1 MAAILV
7 CSRAGEN
14 LIEGQL
20 KKLGIGNTQILAE
33 KLSEQLQCP
42 LYPLAPVEPYP
53 ESYQAMVEQAQK
65 EKATNDF
72 PRYQTVPSA
81 FFKERILFVGFPNWW
96 GSYPRIV
103 ASFLKDHYFDG
114 KIIFPFCTH
123 EGSGFGNSLEDFKKT
138 CPEAL
143 IYPGLAIRGSRV
155 NKADTAIQ
163 NWVNQHFITIEEG
176 VDRYGK
182 ETNSRKR

>member
-42 LYPLAPVEPYP
+42 LYTLGPVEPYP
-53 ESYQAMVEQAQK
+53 ESYRAMVEHAKK
-65 EKATNDF
+65 EKAANDF

-81 FFKERILFVGFPNWW
+81 FLKNGYYLLDFPT
-96 GSYPRIV
+96 GGGP
-103 ASFLKDHYFDG
+103 
-114 KIIFPFCTH
+114 
-123 EGSGFGNSLEDFKKT
+123 
-138 CPEAL
+138 
-143 IYPGLAIRGSRV
+143 IR
-155 NKADTAIQ
+155 
-163 NWVNQHFITIEEG
+163 
-176 VDRYGK
+176 
-182 ETNSRKR
+182 

>member
-42 LYPLAPVEPYP
+42 LYTLDPVEPYP
-53 ESYQAMVEQAQK
+53 ESYRAMVEHAKK
-65 EKATNDF
+65 EKAANDF

-96 GSYPRIV
+96 ESYPRIV

-155 NKADTAIQ
+155 NKADTAIE
-163 NWVNQHFITIEEG
+163 NWVSQHFITIE
-176 VDRYGK
+176 
-182 ETNSRKR
+182 

>member
-1 MAAILV
+1 M
-7 CSRAGEN
+7 
-14 LIEGQL
+14 
-20 KKLGIGNTQILAE
+20 
-33 KLSEQLQCP
+33 
-42 LYPLAPVEPYP
+42 
-53 ESYQAMVEQAQK
+53 
-65 EKATNDF
+65 
-72 PRYQTVPSA
+72 
-81 FFKERILFVGFPNWW
+81 
-96 GSYPRIV
+96 IV
-103 ASFLKDHYFDG
+103 ASFLKDYHFDG

-163 NWVNQHFITIEEG
+163 NWVDQHFITIEEG

>member
-42 LYPLAPVEPYP
+42 LYTLDPVEPYP
-53 ESYQAMVEQAQK
+53 ESYRAMVDHAKK
-65 EKATNDF
+65 EKAANDF

-81 FFKERILFVGFPNWW
+81 FFKERVLFVGFPN
-96 GSYPRIV
+96 
-103 ASFLKDHYFDG
+103 
-114 KIIFPFCTH
+114 
-123 EGSGFGNSLEDFKKT
+123 
-138 CPEAL
+138 
-143 IYPGLAIRGSRV
+143 
-155 NKADTAIQ
+155 
-163 NWVNQHFITIEEG
+163 
-176 VDRYGK
+176 
-182 ETNSRKR
+182 

>member
-33 KLSEQLQCP
+33 KLSEQLQCL

-53 ESYQAMVEQAQK
+53 ESYQVMVEQAQK

-72 PRYQTVPSA
+72 PRDQTVPSA
-81 FFKERILFVGFPNWW
+81 FF
-96 GSYPRIV
+96 
-103 ASFLKDHYFDG
+103 
-114 KIIFPFCTH
+114 
-123 EGSGFGNSLEDFKKT
+123 
-138 CPEAL
+138 
-143 IYPGLAIRGSRV
+143 
-155 NKADTAIQ
+155 
-163 NWVNQHFITIEEG
+163 
-176 VDRYGK
+176 
-182 ETNSRKR
+182 

>member
-42 LYPLAPVEPYP
+42 LYTLDPVEPYP
-53 ESYQAMVEQAQK
+53 ESYRAMVEHAKK
-65 EKATNDF
+65 EKAANDF
-72 PRYQTVPSA
+72 PRYQ
-81 FFKERILFVGFPNWW
+81 
-96 GSYPRIV
+96 
-103 ASFLKDHYFDG
+103 
-114 KIIFPFCTH
+114 
-123 EGSGFGNSLEDFKKT
+123 
-138 CPEAL
+138 
-143 IYPGLAIRGSRV
+143 IRGSRV

-163 NWVNQHFITIEEG
+163 NWVSQHFITIEEG

-182 ETNSRKR
+182 ETNCRKR